1 MGVRSKAENGSPQ
14 QRVGSKTVLTRGSA
28 PAAAATQAAETSNA
42 ANVGEELNFKFYLT
56 VISLNV
62 NSHIWQHSLKA

>member
-1 MGVRSKAENGSPQ
+1 M
-14 QRVGSKTVLTRGSA
+14 GSKTVLMGGPA
-28 PAAAATQAAETSNA
+28 PTVAATQAETSNA

-62 NSHIWQHSLKA
+62 NSHIWQHSLKV

>member
-1 MGVRSKAENGSPQ
+1 M
-14 QRVGSKTVLTRGSA
+14 GSKTMLTGG
-28 PAAAATQAAETSNA
+28 PAATVAATQASNA